1 MTNREYGMAA
11 LNLQMTD
18 HVPRMEYSVLMHED
32 LIRRVTG
39 CGTVD
44 DDAKRLFMK
53 KWDICM
59 AWNTMANRTHLGTC
73 RSSMGHAVYE
83 KDGADKDTNVFSFFE
98 EPEEVF
104 AFDPLTQLP
113 SYTEEEL
120 IGMFDRHYDAKERF
134 APDVVNMT
142 GTYITGMSGLIEMLG
157 WDMLLTCAGEDAD
170 AFGAF
175 FTRYSL
181 WIEKFFI
188 ALAKCKAP
196 VVMIHDDIVWT
207 EGPFMQPAWYRRY
220 LFPAYERLFS
230 HLHGT
235 DKKIMFTSDG
245 NYTAFIDDIAACG
258 IDSFVLEPTTD
269 MAVIA
274 GKYGKTHGFVGNADT
289 RILLTGDREAIRREV
304 ARCMDIGR
312 DCPGF
317 IMAVGNHIPPNTPV
331 DACLWY
337 DEFCRE
343 LGRRA

>member
-11 LNLQMTD
+11 LDLEMTD
-18 HVPRMEYSVLMHED
+18 HVPRMEYSVLMHDD

-39 CGTVD
+39 RETVD
-44 DDAKRLFMK
+44 DDAKRLFMNE
-53 KWDICM
+53 WDICM
-59 AWNTMANRTHLGTC
+59 AWNTMANRTHLGAC
-73 RSSMGHAVYE
+73 RSSMGHSVFE
-83 KDGADKDTNVFSFFE
+83 KNGTDKDTSVFTFFK

-104 AFDPLTQLP
+104 AFDPQASLP

-120 IGMFDRHYDAKERF
+120 IGMFNRHYDAKEAF
-134 APDVVNMT
+134 APDIVNMT
-142 GTYITGMSGLIEMLG
+142 GIYITGISGIVEMLG
-157 WDMLLTCAGEDAD
+157 WEMLLTCAGEDPE

-175 FTRYSL
+175 LTRYSL
-181 WIEKFFI
+181 WIEKFFV
-188 ALAKCKAP
+188 AMAKCKAP

-207 EGPFMQPAWYRRY
+207 EGAFMRPELYRRY

-235 DKKIMFTSDG
+235 GKKIMFTSDG
-245 NYTAFIDDIAACG
+245 NYTAFIDDVAVCG
-258 IDSFVLEPTTD
+258 IDSFVLEPYTD
-269 MAVIA
+269 MAYIA
-274 GKYGKTHGFVGNADT
+274 GKYGREKSFVGNADT
-289 RILLTGDREAIRREV
+289 RVLLSGDKDAIRREV
-304 ARCMDIGR
+304 ARCMNIGR

-343 LGRRA
+343 LGRR

>member
-11 LNLQMTD
+11 LDLEMTD
-18 HVPRMEYSVLMHED
+18 HVPRMEYSVLMHDD

-39 CGTVD
+39 RETVD
-44 DDAKRLFMK
+44 DDAKRLFMNE
-53 KWDICM
+53 WDICM
-59 AWNTMANRTHLGTC
+59 AWNTMANRTHLGAC
-73 RSSMGHAVYE
+73 RSSMGHSVFE
-83 KDGADKDTNVFSFFE
+83 KNGTDKDTSVFTFFK

-104 AFDPLTQLP
+104 AFDPQASLP

-120 IGMFDRHYDAKERF
+120 IGMFNRHYDAKEAF
-134 APDVVNMT
+134 APDIVNMT
-142 GTYITGMSGLIEMLG
+142 GIYITGISGIVEMLG
-157 WDMLLTCAGEDAD
+157 WEMLLTCAGEDPE

-175 FTRYSL
+175 LTRYSL
-181 WIEKFFI
+181 WIEKFFV
-188 ALAKCKAP
+188 AMAKCKAP

-207 EGPFMQPAWYRRY
+207 EGVFMRPELYRRY

-235 DKKIMFTSDG
+235 GKKIMFTSDG
-245 NYTAFIDDIAACG
+245 NYTAFIDDVAACG
-258 IDSFVLEPTTD
+258 IDSFVLEPYTD
-269 MAVIA
+269 MAYIA
-274 GKYGKTHGFVGNADT
+274 GKYGREKSFVGNADT
-289 RILLTGDREAIRREV
+289 RVLLSGDKDAIRREV
-304 ARCMDIGR
+304 ARCMNIGR

-343 LGRRA
+343 LGRR